1 MTILWLILAFIAGTL
16 FGAVAMSL
24 FIAGNRNGDESLNG
38 GLKSLIMSIIRRYER
53 FVYAHFQRAGAVCCL
68 PNINL
73 HGLPSS
79 HSVAWVIVPMSGTPA
94 GSSNAEAC
102 WIENKSMLY

>member
-24 FIAGNRNGDESLNG
+24 FIAGNRNGDDSLNVG
-38 GLKSLIMSIIRRYER
+38 GGKSLIMSILRRYEQ
-53 FVYAHFQRAGAVCCL
+53 FVYAHIQRAGAVCCL

-73 HGLPSS
+73 YGLPARS
-79 HSVAWVIVPMSGTPA
+79 
-94 GSSNAEAC
+94 
-102 WIENKSMLY
+102 